1 MTQRGMF
8 RVLGAVVFCTL
19 IVSVVFLFAGKAQG
33 GQSATTGPDSRIQAG
48 FEAAPVP
55 LNMAGKNPALVG
67 LGSYLVNVSGDC
79 NGCHSAGPPT
89 QFAPGHNPY
98 FGQQAMENSKT
109 YLGGG
114 RDFGAL
120 IPGSAHII
128 SRNLTPDKTGVPE
141 GGASFQEFLSV
152 MRTGKDPDG
161 LHPTCTGA
169 PNANCI
175 PHPFDGSLLQIMPWP
190 NFSNLTDHDL
200 RAIYEYLSAVPCVQG
215 NYPGE
220 AADRCQ

>member
-1 MTQRGMF
+1 MSQRSIV
-8 RVLGAVVFCTL
+8 RLLVAAIVCTVAFVTIL
-19 IVSVVFLFAGKAQG
+19 MIAPKAQG
-33 GQSATTGPDSRIQAG
+33 SQSAMSDSRIQVG
-48 FEAAPVP
+48 LSAAPVS

-79 NGCHSAGPPT
+79 NGCHSAGPST
-89 QFAPGHNPY
+89 QYAPGHNPY
-98 FGQQAMENSKT
+98 FGQQEMVNPST

-128 SRNLTPDKTGVPE
+128 SRNLTPDKSGLPE
-141 GGASFQEFLSV
+141 GGASFEEFV
-152 MRTGKDPDG
+152 HTMRTGIDPDN

-169 PNANCI
+169 PNATCV

-190 NFSNLTDHDL
+190 DFGKLTDHDL

-220 AADRCQ
+220 PTDRCQ

>member
-1 MTQRGMF
+1 MSQRWTI
-8 RVLGAVVFCTL
+8 RVVGGTVLFVLLAVTAFVL
-19 IVSVVFLFAGKAQG
+19 APKAQG
-33 GQSATTGPDSRIQAG
+33 GQNNAGDSRIQAG
-48 FEAAPVP
+48 LAAAPVP

-67 LGSYLVNVSGDC
+67 LGSYIVNVSGDC
-79 NGCHSAGPPT
+79 NGCHSAGPQT

-98 FGQQAMENSKT
+98 FGQPEMENPRT

-141 GGASFQEFLSV
+141 GGASFEEFIRS
-152 MRTGKDPDG
+152 MRLGEDADH
-161 LHPTCTGA
+161 LHPNCTGA
-169 PNANCI
+169 PDLSCI
-175 PHPFDGSLLQIMPWP
+175 PRPFDGSRLQIMPWP
-190 NFSNLTDHDL
+190 GLSKLTDHDL
-200 RAIYEYLSAVPCVQG
+200 RAIYEYLSAIPCVQG

-220 AADRCQ
+220 SPNRCQ